1 MIEELT
7 AQLRRDE
14 GEVLHAYPDHLG
26 FLTIGIG
33 RLIDERKGGGISPDE
48 ASYLLANDIR
58 TKTAGVL
65 AALPWAA
72 QLDEVRRG
80 VLIAM
85 AFQMGLNGLLGFK
98 TTLALVQGGNY
109 TRAAEGMGASRWA
122 KQTPARAARLQKQMV
137 TGVWQ

>member
-1 MIEELT
+1 VTKAKCCTLT
-7 AQLRRDE
+7 Q
-14 GEVLHAYPDHLG
+14 
-26 FLTIGIG
+26 TT
-33 RLIDERKGGGISPDE
+33 PDE

>member
-33 RLIDERKGGGISPDE
+33 RLIDKQKGGGISSDE

-109 TRAAEGMGASRWA
+109 TRAAEGMGDSRWA